1 MTDEE
6 EFLQEFYDIKLTEKS
21 CATCNFYMTPSYCD
35 IKPVCKE
42 RSKWVKTEITNK
54 EQLVE
59 YILSLELEK
68 GNKILQT
75 REVIEAMLQAYV
87 DGLNKGRQKWHDLRK
102 DPQDLPKEIEIY
114 SMPVYIVSEHGN
126 SDLAQYDYKQKLWCY
141 KYSNEHILYD
151 VAAWCE
157 LPKFEE

>member
-1 MTDEE
+1 MIGEE
-6 EFLQEFYDIKLTEKS
+6 EFLQEFYGKDDIKLTEKS

-35 IKPVCKE
+35 ADPVCKG
-42 RSKWVKTEITNK
+42 RSKWVKTEITDK
-54 EQLVE
+54 EQAVE

-75 REVIEAMLQAYV
+75 REVIEAMLQAYI

-102 DPQDLPKEIEIY
+102 DKKDKPVEDCEVALRCYNCRTKKIIRDIGFYRKEEDIFY
-114 SMPVYIVSEHGN
+114 HYK
-126 SDLAQYDYKQKLWCY
+126 SDK
-141 KYSNEHILYD
+141 II
-151 VAAWCE
+151 AWCE